1 VRIHKHSDL
10 LRPAGACFFL
20 DVDGTLLEF
29 GPTPDAV
36 AVEPDLLRLLQE
48 VATACDGAVALVSGR
63 SLAQLDSLFQPHRWP
78 AAGLHGA
85 ERRDAQGRL
94 HLHAGNQP
102 VPAAI
107 RRELAQLTA
116 THPGL
121 LLEEKGAAIALHYR
135 QAPSHLERELR
146 QRMDELVETHA
157 NGALQIQPG
166 AYVLELKPAG
176 VTKAYAI
183 EQFLTEP
190 PFVDRRPV
198 YAGDDL
204 TDLHGFD
211 AVERHG
217 GVSIAVGPRV
227 QGMTNLRSPSELHGL
242 LREFLDT
249 GIAA

>member
-1 VRIHKHSDL
+1 VRIHKHSNL
-10 LRPAGACFFL
+10 LRPERACFFL

-29 GPTPDAV
+29 GPTPDSV
-36 AVEPDLLRLLQE
+36 AAEPDLLRLLQE
-48 VATACDGAVALVSGR
+48 VAAACDDAVALVSGR
-63 SLAQLDSLFQPHRWP
+63 SLAQLDSLFGPRLWP

-85 ERRDAQGRL
+85 ERRDARGHL
-94 HLHAGNQP
+94 HLHSGSQP
-102 VPAAI
+102 VPAVI
-107 RRELAQLTA
+107 RQELAQLAA

-121 LLEEKGAAIALHYR
+121 LLEEKGSAIALHYR
-135 QAPSHLERELR
+135 LAPAHIEAELR

-176 VTKAYAI
+176 VTKAHAI

-190 PFVDRRPV
+190 PFADRKPV
-198 YAGDDL
+198 FAGDDL
-204 TDLHGFD
+204 TDLYGFE

-227 QGMTNLRSPSELHGL
+227 QGMVNLRSPAELHGL